1 MATNEGNNDFT
12 NPLCTQFWGVKDS
25 FLLDFLFFKE
35 KFVYLRH
42 ISDDMPINKNALVRY
57 KILEKWPEKWPNK
70 WPEKWPEKAR
80 QILEAIEGNKAITIA
95 KLEVQLG
102 LGHTT
107 LKKILREMQNEN
119 VIRRIG
125 SDRGGYWEI
134 IQSDS
139 QT

>member
-1 MATNEGNNDFT
+1 M
-12 NPLCTQFWGVKDS
+12 
-25 FLLDFLFFKE
+25 
-35 KFVYLRH
+35 
-42 ISDDMPINKNALVRY
+42 
-57 KILEKWPEKWPNK
+57 
-70 WPEKWPEKAR
+70 
-80 QILEAIEGNKAITIA
+80 LEAIEGNKAITIA

>member
-1 MATNEGNNDFT
+1 MATN
-12 NPLCTQFWGVKDS
+12 VKDS

>member
-1 MATNEGNNDFT
+1 MATNEGNNDLT
-12 NPLCTQFWGVKDS
+12 NPLCTQFWGLKDS

-80 QILEAIEGNKAITIA
+80 QILEAIEGNKAIRA
-95 KLEVQLG
+95 QKGQEP
-102 LGHTT
+102 
-107 LKKILREMQNEN
+107 LRH
-119 VIRRIG
+119 
-125 SDRGGYWEI
+125 S
-134 IQSDS
+134 
-139 QT
+139 

>member
-1 MATNEGNNDFT
+1 M
-12 NPLCTQFWGVKDS
+12 
-25 FLLDFLFFKE
+25 
-35 KFVYLRH
+35 RH

-80 QILEAIEGNKAITIA
+80 QILEAIEENKTITIA

>member
-1 MATNEGNNDFT
+1 MR
-12 NPLCTQFWGVKDS
+12 Q
-25 FLLDFLFFKE
+25 
-35 KFVYLRH
+35 

-57 KILEKWPEKWPNK
+57 KILEKWLEK

-107 LKKILREMQNEN
+107 LKKILQVRSS
-119 VIRRIG
+119 IG
-125 SDRGGYWEI
+125 AGAY
-134 IQSDS
+134 DS
-139 QT
+139 